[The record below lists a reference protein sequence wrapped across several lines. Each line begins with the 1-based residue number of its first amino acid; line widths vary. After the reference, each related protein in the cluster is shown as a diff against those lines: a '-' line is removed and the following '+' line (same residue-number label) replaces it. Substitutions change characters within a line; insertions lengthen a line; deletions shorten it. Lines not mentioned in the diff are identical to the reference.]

1 MDVRRLESHNR
12 RKEEELQDT
21 KKSFEEQIRDLE
33 TTMDLKDRRAQKTMK
48 DTVENYEN
56 QLSISR
62 EQKVEDRIRFE
73 TQIQELHDELNS
85 TRQTL
90 EGKVSALEQE
100 RDKDGDLILRLNDD
114 CENYKKKISS
124 LEHAQGDLESHLQEV
139 KTTHTRTLAETKTT
153 LQRQMTFVEEASREE
168 KARMHKMIEEK
179 ESHSSEKSRA
189 MNQRISE
196 LTDALEMER
205 TENGKKV
212 AAYNILKQK
221 FDNQETE
228 MANMMDDLIA
238 KTNKI
243 RELEKIMRDKGGAE
257 PNEAVQRQ
265 SRLQNLRIQELELEI
280 ERINRTTVSKTQEL
294 EETCKLFQRDL
305 KQQKNLVAQLTKE
318 KEQLLAQNG
327 GTDSAVVQ
335 HLQQQLA
342 ETKRKYEQ
350 SNETVI
356 RLDEA
361 LRGALAKQDDFTS
374 KITELKGEI
383 GRLQRKTTRAESF
396 ISETTVE

>member
-1 MDVRRLESHNR
+1 
-12 RKEEELQDT
+12 
-21 KKSFEEQIRDLE
+21 
-33 TTMDLKDRRAQKTMK
+33 
-48 DTVENYEN
+48 
-56 QLSISR
+56 
-62 EQKVEDRIRFE
+62 
-73 TQIQELHDELNS
+73 
-85 TRQTL
+85 L
-90 EGKVSALEQE
+90 EGKVSALQQE

-114 CENYKKKISS
+114 CENYKKKINA
-124 LEHAQGDLESHLQEV
+124 LENAHGDLESHLQEV
-139 KTTHTRTLAETKTT
+139 KTTHTRNLAETKTT

-179 ESHSSEKSRA
+179 ETHSSEKSRA

-257 PNEAVQRQ
+257 PNEAMQRQ

-305 KQQKNLVAQLTKE
+305 KQQKNLVVQLTKE

-327 GTDSAVVQ
+327 GTDNAVVQ